1 MRQIIAA
8 LDQAGFGGA
17 TATDGRG
24 ASVRLQEFA
33 RRTFTLIERLLSIPL
48 PCGAAL

>member
-17 TATDGRG
+17 TAADGRG
-24 ASVRLQEFA
+24 ASVRLQEA
-33 RRTFTLIERLLSIPL
+33 R
-48 PCGAAL
+48 ALDIHLD